1 MKKLTISPLS
11 ERVKKTAY
19 MPKNSFIRAL
29 MCMTPEFVYY
39 YLNQIV
45 TFGAAYLIGTGQY
58 GTSVSKTF
66 SSHSLFWATFIRV
79 LALIV
84 AVLPLMYSF
93 TKEYPV
99 IRPQKEGLAKNI
111 CFVMIL
117 ALGMSLLLNV
127 IAIKS
132 GFTSVSSGFSKTASA
147 QFSLPIWLGVPIYGI
162 ITPVTEEIVHRGI
175 IYNRLRRFFDLPI
188 ALIAGALLFGI
199 SHGNLIQFVYAFVM
213 GIVIGLIYE
222 RFGSFIY
229 PLIFHCMANTAVY
242 ITMSIP
248 ALRLCAFSIAGMA
261 VEIVLIAVSVYMIFT
276 AEIIDTSKRQ

>member
-1 MKKLTISPLS
+1 MKKLSIAPLS
-11 ERVKKTAY
+11 ERVKQTAY

-39 YLNQIV
+39 YLNQTV

-66 SSHSLFWATFIRV
+66 SMHSMFFASFIRV

-84 AVLPLMYSF
+84 AVLPLLYSF
-93 TKEYPV
+93 KKEYPV
-99 IRPQKEGLAKNI
+99 ILPKKENLKRNI
-111 CFVMIL
+111 CFVLIL
-117 ALGMSLLLNV
+117 ALGLSLLLNV
-127 IAIKS
+127 AAILS
-132 GFTSVSSGFSKTASA
+132 GFTSVSSGFAKTSSA

-199 SHGNLIQFVYAFVM
+199 SHGNLIQFVYAFLM
-213 GIVIGLIYE
+213 GIMIGFIYE
-222 RFGSFIY
+222 RYGSFLY
-229 PLIFHCMANTAVY
+229 PVIFHCMANTAVY
-242 ITMSIP
+242 ITMSVP
-248 ALRLCAFSIAGMA
+248 LLRRAAFSYAGMA
-261 VEIVLIAVSVYMIFT
+261 LEVFLTALSIYMLFS
-276 AEIIDTSKRQ
+276 AEIIDTKKRQ